1 MSAQDGGYLGIG
13 VMFVLTI
20 MLGLALVWVNIERVD
35 LAYEL
40 KTLER
45 ELQDKQ
51 EQHSKLQV
59 ERHYLLA
66 PATLRAR
73 AEAAGLRPPRR
84 DQIRTLQER
93 EGQ

>member
-1 MSAQDGGYLGIG
+1 MKGGEAGYMGLIL
-13 VMFVLTI
+13 VFAVTI
-20 MLGLALVWVNIERVD
+20 VLGLALVWVNIERLD

-45 ELQDKQ
+45 ELQEKQ
-51 EQHSKLQV
+51 DQHSKLQV

-66 PATLRAR
+66 PATLRDR

-84 DQIRTLQER
+84 DQIRTLEQ
-93 EGQ
+93 

>member
-1 MSAQDGGYLGIG
+1 MSGAGKGYLGIG
-13 VMFVLTI
+13 VMFVVTI
-20 MLGLALVWVNIERVD
+20 ILGLALVWVNIERVD

-45 ELQDKQ
+45 ELQEKQ
-51 EQHSKLQV
+51 DQNSKLQV

-73 AEAAGLRPPRR
+73 AENAGLRPPRR
-84 DQIRTLQER
+84 DQIRILQE
-93 EGQ
+93 

>member
-1 MSAQDGGYLGIG
+1 VSGESRGYLGLG
-13 VMFVLTI
+13 VMFVMTI
-20 MLGLALVWVNIERVD
+20 ILGLGLVWVNIERVD

-40 KTLER
+40 KNLER

-51 EQHSKLQV
+51 DQHSKLQV

-66 PATLRAR
+66 PATLRTR
-73 AEAAGLRPPRR
+73 AEQAGLRPPRR
-84 DQIRTLQER
+84 DQIRTLQEW